1 MVSGIVIDTSAALG
15 LCWTTVRIVIRGYVR
30 LLD

>member
-15 LCWTTVRIVIRGYVR
+15 LYLTTVRIGIRGCVR